1 MCPREAAQVAL
12 LSLGSANVSTSNAS
26 SPVRPLLAES
36 QENQQCPPL
45 YPALASSMPYYSVGP
60 AALPSFAYKSAS
72 TKLQAPRKKG
82 LGDTFRG
89 PHYLAQEML
98 DMD

>member
-1 MCPREAAQVAL
+1 
-12 LSLGSANVSTSNAS
+12 
-26 SPVRPLLAES
+26 
-36 QENQQCPPL
+36 
-45 YPALASSMPYYSVGP
+45 MPYYSVGP